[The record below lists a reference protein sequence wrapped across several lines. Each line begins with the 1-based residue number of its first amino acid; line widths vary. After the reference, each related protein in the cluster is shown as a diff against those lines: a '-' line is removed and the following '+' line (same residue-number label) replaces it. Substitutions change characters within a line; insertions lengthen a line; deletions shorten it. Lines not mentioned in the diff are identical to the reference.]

1 MGILTCNFGE
11 NMHFSA
17 FRMRPNFDLGEII
30 LKIYP
35 CLDFISQVTVP
46 LKYDYQFHINSS

>member
-1 MGILTCNFGE
+1 MGISTCNFGE

-17 FRMRPNFDLGEII
+17 FRMRPNFGLGEII

-46 LKYDYQFHINSS
+46 LKYDYHFHINSS